1 MAFHTSGNNVVYSS
15 PTWTQQFVESD
26 IELGDAIASGTIAP
40 LSTNIGKY
48 ERMCGTINMFYNSDN
63 NNEIQFRIV
72 NKDKD
77 GAAVAS
83 KIKLAVFG
91 AIGTIGNTGAAASA
105 DVEGGVSYSTS
116 GTGNTIKL
124 DSGSDDSP
132 LFFTG
137 HFSVIVTAGTHGTLE
152 FQASNLTAATGAS
165 DILAGSYISYR
176 RF

>member
-1 MAFHTSGNNVVYSS
+1 MPFHTSGNNVVYSS
-15 PTWTQQFVESD
+15 PTWTQKFVESN
-26 IELGDAIASGTIAP
+26 IVLGDTIASGAIAP
-40 LSTNIGKY
+40 FSTNIGKY
-48 ERMCGTINMFYNSDN
+48 ERICGTINVFYSSDN

-83 KIKLAVFG
+83 SIKLAVFG
-91 AIGTIGNTGAAASA
+91 AVGIIGNTGAATSA
-105 DVEGGVSYSTS
+105 DVEGGVNVSNT
-116 GTGNTIKL
+116 GTGNTVKF
-124 DSGSDDSP
+124 DSASDDSP

-152 FQASNLTAATGAS
+152 FQASNVTAATGAA